1 MQKPALGEVVNPCQ
15 ANVPFLYPLKTLE
28 NPRFSVVFR
37 GYKNELVARN
47 VLIFFKLYFSD
58 KEVKG
63 LRYCIFIVILLIMF
77 FLLSF
82 SLNRNNVS
90 AMKRVNHNKVAYKP
104 IGTLI
109 KVSIEFCK
117 KPFA

>member
-1 MQKPALGEVVNPCQ
+1 MQKPTLGEVVNPCQ